1 MHASMKY
8 FASSEPAAGPGS
20 LYMRTHLRTPF
31 RVLLFVLLFSNA
43 VSSLA
48 QDGGIKGGIY
58 DELTRK
64 PVAEANIRIYGT
76 SRGTSTGN
84 DGTFSL
90 AIDSLP
96 VTLVISCVG
105 YENSFF
111 DILEEPGKPVRFYL
125 KPVTYNLR
133 EVEITPSDHR
143 FIFSDR
149 DYSVLD
155 YELAGDRLFLLVFR
169 NLRRESEMVV
179 LSLSGDTL
187 ATTTLPETPPLKLY
201 RDFLSNIHYYCAS
214 GTTYQCHADTENET
228 IDFLF
233 PVPFDSLEKYVRP
246 FLFRIG
252 DRIYFQQKIYNNFG
266 TRIGYGS
273 QDSGKVY
280 LKNFINTRKINELRD
295 DRSFYFQWSNAYE
308 LIRAESLP
316 KPKKQE
322 FPESP
327 EFDFS
332 KSQAEEARYGTFE
345 AAAHWF
351 EYYNMLYPFLRIN
364 DDTLVFIDFS
374 NDAMELLDRDGRVLT
389 KNPISFHRS
398 EGSNSTSGSGWRWG
412 GLMLQE
418 DSTGALYTLY
428 ERRGMVKLCRVDF
441 RTGKTGAETVI
452 PYPFAEKFRIC
463 DNMAYYLCKPAGAGE
478 NRRLIRSRLK

>member
-1 MHASMKY
+1 MRSSQRAS
-8 FASSEPAAGPGS
+8 FIVALAFVLVATASSC
-20 LYMRTHLRTPF
+20 
-31 RVLLFVLLFSNA
+31 
-43 VSSLA
+43 LA
-48 QDGGIKGGIY
+48 QDGGIKGGVY

-64 PVAEANIRIYGT
+64 PVGGANIRIYGT
-76 SRGTSTGN
+76 GRGTSTGAN
-84 DGTFSL
+84 GTFNL

-105 YENSFF
+105 YESTFF

-133 EVEITPSDHR
+133 EVEITSSDHR

-187 ATTTLPETPPLKLY
+187 ATAALPETPPLKLY
-201 RDFLSNIHYYCAS
+201 RDFISNIHYYCVN
-214 GTTYQCHADTENET
+214 GTTYQCHADTENES

-252 DRIYFQQKIYNNFG
+252 DRIYFQQKVFNNFG

-273 QDSGKVY
+273 RDSGQVY
-280 LKNFINTRKINELRD
+280 LKSFINTRKINELRD
-295 DRSFYFQWSNAYE
+295 DHSFYYQWSNAYE
-308 LIRAESLP
+308 TMRAESLP
-316 KPKKQE
+316 KPKRQE
-322 FPESP
+322 FPENP
-327 EFDFS
+327 EFNFS

-364 DDTLVFIDFS
+364 NDTLVFIDFS
-374 NDAMELLDRDGRVLT
+374 NGIMELLDRDGRVLK
-389 KNPISFHRS
+389 KNPISFHRA
-398 EGSNSTSGSGWRWG
+398 EGNNSNSGGGWRWG
-412 GLMLQE
+412 GLMLQ
-418 DSTGALYTLY
+418 DDITGALYTGY
-428 ERRGMVKLCRVDF
+428 EHRGMVKLCRVDY
-441 RTGKTGAETVI
+441 RTGKAGAETVI
-452 PYPFAEKFRIC
+452 PYPFPDKFRIC
-463 DNMAYYLCKPAGAGE
+463 GNMAYYLCKPAGAGE
-478 NRRLIRSRLK
+478 NRRLIRSRVK